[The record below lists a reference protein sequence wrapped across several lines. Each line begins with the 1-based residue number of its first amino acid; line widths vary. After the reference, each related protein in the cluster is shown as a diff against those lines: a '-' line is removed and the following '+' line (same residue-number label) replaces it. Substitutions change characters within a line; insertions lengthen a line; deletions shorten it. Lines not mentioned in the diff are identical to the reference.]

1 MPLNRV
7 LLYLV
12 MEHQFLSA
20 AKQDTVKFWCFAV
33 QSKALVYSVSNTYIL
48 KRKFKQTALKNAV
61 EFAKTKQSQGRT
73 PLTFRFR
80 TLSFST
86 TPSRRLTTESTA
98 GQLLSVF
105 SSSATTIVTWLVS
118 RSMFFCAA
126 RKRLFSVSYGT

>member
-1 MPLNRV
+1 MFHKHSEV
-7 LLYLV
+7 SY
-12 MEHQFLSA
+12 S
-20 AKQDTVKFWCFAV
+20 KFWCFAV
-33 QSKALVYSVSNTYIL
+33 HSKVFIYSASNTYIL
-48 KRKFKQTALKNAV
+48 KRKSKQTALQKTSSVNFV
-61 EFAKTKQSQGRT
+61 KTKQSQSGT

-126 RKRLFSVSYGT
+126 RNRLFSVSYGT